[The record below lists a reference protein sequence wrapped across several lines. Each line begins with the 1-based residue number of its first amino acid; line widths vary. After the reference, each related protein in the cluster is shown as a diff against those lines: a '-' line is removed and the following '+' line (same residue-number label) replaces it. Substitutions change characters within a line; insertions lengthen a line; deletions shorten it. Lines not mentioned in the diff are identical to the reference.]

1 LTVAVISTVPA
12 ACAGASIVHS
22 VLDEQFTEVAFVVP
36 KVNFVPVVPGAKPAP
51 VTVTLVPPAT
61 GPPFGAAP
69 DTAGANLYRSA
80 DVAALVPNSVVTLT
94 WTDAAA
100 SAGVTAVID
109 VLEVTVKLLA
119 ATAPKLTDVTPV
131 KFEPVIVTDVP
142 PAAEPVFGRSFVIAG
157 AGM

>member
-1 LTVAVISTVPA
+1 
-12 ACAGASIVHS
+12 VHS
-22 VLDEQFTEVAFVVP
+22 VLEEQLTDVALVVP
-36 KVNFVPVVPGAKPAP
+36 KLNFVPVVPGANPAP

-61 GPPFGAAP
+61 GPAFGV
-69 DTAGANLYRSA
+69 TLVTVGANLYRSP
-80 DVAALVPNSVVTLT
+80 DVGALVPNSVVTLT

-119 ATAPKLTDVTPV
+119 ETAPKLTEVTPV